1 MISLILPSYQRP
13 KQAEDTHG
21 QWITAADLID
31 DFELILGLSYGD
43 PYEDEYK
50 DRFELDATIV
60 VVPSRTMVA
69 ATNAAAAQAKGDIL
83 ILISDDMYPCFE
95 WDIKVKK
102 AFDALPQGPAVLQV
116 SDGIRSDILTIPIMN
131 RAAYELLGYMYH
143 PMYMSMY
150 ADNDLRATCEKHGI
164 LHMATEIEFDHR
176 HYSVGKSQQDMTYKH
191 ENSRTAMDHGQ
202 RIFERRKKLGFPI
215 L

>member
-1 MISLILPSYQRP
+1 MISLIHPSYQRP
-13 KQAEDTHG
+13 KQALAVFDAWVKASEQVDDLE
-21 QWITAADLID
+21 WII
-31 DFELILGLSYGD
+31 GLSDGD
-43 PYEDEYK
+43 PYEDEYS
-50 DRFELDATIV
+50 ELFDGTATIV
-60 VVPSRTMVA
+60 VVPGRTMVA
-69 ATNAAAAQAKGDIL
+69 ATNAAAAESTGDPMIL
-83 ILISDDMYPCFE
+83 VSDDMFPPMR
-95 WDIKVKK
+95 W
-102 AFDALPQGPAVLQV
+102 DALLTAAFSWLAQGPAVLQV

-164 LHMATEIEFDHR
+164 LHMATDIEFDHR